1 MRIHPKRAAAIAAL
15 GTLALAPA
23 PVLGQAEEH
32 IDGPKLTATL
42 SGAEEVAT
50 GDSNG
55 AGLFEAR
62 VNTERGRI
70 CYSLSAGN
78 IGKASGATLHL
89 GTAGTSGDPVLTLD
103 RPDGDDED
111 SEECQDIDRAL
122 AAAILR
128 DPAGYYVQVRSDE
141 FPNGAIRGQLKG

>member
-1 MRIHPKRAAAIAAL
+1 MLACAAL
-15 GTLALAPA
+15 GALALAPA
-23 PVLGQAEEH
+23 PAIGQAEEH
-32 IDGPKLTATL
+32 IDGPKQTATL
-42 SGAEEVAT
+42 SGNDEVPGPA
-50 GDSNG
+50 DPHG

-62 VNTERGRI
+62 INTEHGRI

-78 IGKASGATLHL
+78 IGKATGATLHL
-89 GTAGTSGDPVLTLD
+89 GALGANGDPVLTLE
-103 RPDGDDED
+103 RPDGHDED

-141 FPNGAIRGQLKG
+141 FPDGAIRGQLNG